1 MLDELLFT
9 LEAARRSL
17 PDDAHPVHKARL
29 YLIERM
35 VKRALEREPEYW
47 RASFDQAEQ
56 LADAAVL
63 RRLNGEAE
71 SPQR

>member
-9 LEAARRSL
+9 LEIARESL
-17 PDDAHPVHKARL
+17 PDDAHPVHKTRL

-56 LADAAVL
+56 IADAAVL
-63 RRLNGEAE
+63 RQLNGD
-71 SPQR
+71 